1 MRVPALFLGAAL
13 VTVPSL
19 ARALTIYDSVDVD
32 PQAFN
37 GGWDAVEPTQ
47 VGPLAGSFL
56 PAYPVTLDYSVSLE
70 LQCCRS
76 ERRGIPYT
84 VVLMQANGFPS
95 YRTTNGITTFPG
107 ATVLATI
114 LDSSLSGSPSLVT
127 ITTAVNL
134 SATRCWIGLETPR
147 LPSSV
152 AVGDTAADGSY
163 GSAQWWWTDPRDE
176 IGAIGLAGQSDFN
189 TYGGAGPYPVG
200 GNQDLGPYE
209 MIIDVP
215 EPATLTVLGGGLAGL
230 ASSPSS
236 SRKARKGL
244 IAIRRMHDAVAFWKR
259 PSEPQAR
266 FGLAVY
272 FGLAAAS
279 FPVVL
284 WCGRHGSAATRPH
297 PLPPAGH

>member
-1 MRVPALFLGAAL
+1 MRVLALFLGAAL
-13 VTVPSL
+13 VSVPGL

-37 GGWDAVEPTQ
+37 GGSDPVDPTQ

-56 PAYPVTLDYSVSLE
+56 PAYPVTLDLVSLE
-70 LQCCRS
+70 LS
-76 ERRGIPYT
+76 AADPNDGGSLT
-84 VVLMQANGFPS
+84 VVLMQANGDPS

-127 ITTAVNL
+127 ITTAINL
-134 SATRCWIGLETPR
+134 SATQYWIGVETSQ

-152 AVGDTAADGSY
+152 AAGDTAADGSY
-163 GSAQWWWTDPRDE
+163 GSAQWWWTDE
-176 IGAIGLAGQSDFN
+176 NETGAIGLADQSDFN

-209 MIIDVP
+209 MIIGVP

-230 ASSPSS
+230 GYLRR
-236 SRKARKGL
+236 RKA
-244 IAIRRMHDAVAFWKR
+244 
-259 PSEPQAR
+259 
-266 FGLAVY
+266 
-272 FGLAAAS
+272 
-279 FPVVL
+279 
-284 WCGRHGSAATRPH
+284 GRA
-297 PLPPAGH
+297 